1 MTSWLEFIAALV
13 GILAWPVTII
23 AIVLILRP
31 RKPK

>member
-1 MTSWLEFIAALV
+1 VASWLEFIATLV

-23 AIVLILRP
+23 AIILILRP